1 MRDWIIGSCILIL
14 AVFVIRK
21 LFGTRISSRF
31 RYALWAVVLVRL
43 LCPAAFWNSTQ
54 LTSQVTGIVQAKFVD
69 ATGRTNESQTD
80 QASIDQTGEKNS
92 STDINTTADVNKKLL
107 GTVQTEKQTSQDQ
120 LENVQALLEKT
131 TPNQTVQLKS
141 LAEDHQNQ
149 EEKRTQNFLL
159 HSLQSIT
166 IQFQNLFSTIWL
178 CGSGLAILWFIGV
191 NLRFHHMLCQ
201 KRKSKG
207 HFEKLPVYQVAG
219 LSSPCLFGVIHPA
232 IYLCEET
239 TDVPESLSMILQHET
254 CHYRHKDHIWSV
266 LRSLCLAIWW
276 WNPLVWAAAV
286 ASKRDCEMACD
297 EGTLAKVG
305 WDQKFLYAKTL
316 VDAVSDKRKFGM
328 TVASTMVSG
337 KSDTERRLRMMLN
350 KRKAKLVSMVLA
362 AGIMVSASALC
373 FGGESK
379 ASVQSEAQTEGQSIE
394 QKNLSVLAATDV
406 YTQQPTTDG
415 VDEFCEMSGLIDWE
429 YIAQITPDWMKE
441 SGVKLFCD
449 SLNDRFYVTWQDQMI
464 TIPQL
469 AVSRFIQTS
478 NVEVLSAALADLDED
493 GVYELYLTAR
503 TRIGGGM
510 SEYRN
515 LLGKVTLSDLSFEWL
530 TDESQTLT
538 ESANPLMLRANED
551 NELVWCEATYEESS
565 ETPRNSSSKEL
576 SEISLTPINKNIEE
590 LITVSDYTA
599 LTLGSAQM
607 LSQSSEFD
615 TLGWLIPVGG
625 PRFSWTLSD
634 LENWYG
640 DKLVI
645 LSQNDGITT
654 VQILDVSI
662 WGCPAITVVTVDDQ
676 AGIIDISYEFAYE
689 DRDTVLQKMNSISPS
704 SQILGGSNN
713 QAEGVSYKWEGKQI
727 VNFTAERQKRYLEI
741 CKERGTQL
749 DSEEKRYAYQVTANM
764 VITSEVCG
772 LSIQIEP
779 EMAILYRE
787 LLEQENTKV
796 EQLQKEFETQYS
808 EATSDW
814 YLCWDG
820 GLSTMS
826 DYQSLTLETKNDEP
840 MHALAQSLIEKAQ
853 AYPLGG
859 FADPSLQQG
868 WSLLARE
875 LKQSDSDLLLTLF
888 PDGNN
893 GAGFV
898 IREDGSG
905 YIRMGVEENGAAKVG
920 LFVFTSCDEGKELY
934 DAVWEAINKSD
945 SVIAS

>member
-14 AVFVIRK
+14 AVLVIRK
-21 LFGTRISSRF
+21 LFGTRINSRF

-43 LCPAAFWNSTQ
+43 LCPVAFWNSTQ
-54 LTSQVTGIVQAKFVD
+54 LASQVTDIVRAQFSD
-69 ATGRTNESQTD
+69 ASGRTNASQID

-92 STDINTTADVNKKLL
+92 STDINTTADVNKKRL
-107 GTVQTEKQTSQDQ
+107 GTAQTERQASQNQ
-120 LENVQALLEKT
+120 LENVQVVLGKT
-131 TPNQTVQLKS
+131 TSNPIGQSNP
-141 LAEDHQNQ
+141 LAEDNPQNQ
-149 EEKRTQNFLL
+149 EEKRIQNLIL
-159 HSLQSIT
+159 HSLQSIA
-166 IQFQNLFSTIWL
+166 IQFQNLFPTIWL
-178 CGSGLAILWFIGV
+178 CGSSLAIFWLIGV
-191 NLRFHHMLCQ
+191 NFRFHHMLCQ

-232 IYLCEET
+232 IYLCEEAT
-239 TDVPESLSMILQHET
+239 LDPEALSMILQHET

-266 LRSLCLAIWW
+266 LRSLCLTIWW

-286 ASKRDCEMACD
+286 VSKRDCEMACD
-297 EGTLAKVG
+297 EGTLSRVG

-316 VDAVSDKRKFGM
+316 VDAVADKRKFGM

-350 KRKAKLVSMVLA
+350 KKKTRMASMVLA

-373 FGGESK
+373 FGGESMALAK
-379 ASVQSEAQTEGQSIE
+379 TQGQSTE
-394 QKNLSVLAATDV
+394 QTNLPILAATDV
-406 YTQQPTTDG
+406 YTQQLKTDG
-415 VDEFCEMSGLIDWE
+415 VDEFCELSGLIDWE

-449 SLNDRFYVTWQDQMI
+449 SLNERFYVTWQDQMI
-464 TIPQL
+464 VIPQL
-469 AVSRFIQTS
+469 TIGRFIQTS
-478 NVEVLSAALADLDED
+478 NVEVLSTALVDLDED

-503 TRIGGGM
+503 ARIGNT

-515 LLGKVTLSDLSFEWL
+515 LLGVVKLSDFSFDWL
-530 TDESQTLT
+530 TDESQALT
-538 ESANPLMLRANED
+538 ESANPLMLRVNED
-551 NELVWCEATYEESS
+551 NELVWCEATYEEIS
-565 ETPRNSSSKEL
+565 ETPKNSSSKEP
-576 SEISLTPINKNIEE
+576 SAFSLTPINKNVEE

-599 LTLGSAQM
+599 LSSGSAQA
-607 LSQSSEFD
+607 SSESEFD

-645 LSQNDGITT
+645 LSQNNGVTT

-662 WGCPAITVVTVDDQ
+662 WGCPVITVVTVDDQ
-676 AGIIDISYEFAYE
+676 VGIIDISYEFAYE

-713 QAEGVSYKWEGKQI
+713 QAEGLSYKWEGKQI
-727 VNFTAERQKRYLEI
+727 VNFTAEHQKRYLEI
-741 CKERGTQL
+741 CKERGTSL
-749 DSEEKRYAYQVTANM
+749 ESEEERYAHQVTADM
-764 VITSEVCG
+764 VITSEMCG
-772 LSIQIEP
+772 LSFKIEP

-787 LLEQENTKV
+787 LLEQENAKA
-796 EQLQKEFETQYS
+796 EQLQKEFETQYN

-814 YLCWDG
+814 LLLWDAG
-820 GLSTMS
+820 RVTMS
-826 DYQSLTLETKNDEP
+826 DYQSLTLETQNDEP
-840 MHALAQSLIEKAQ
+840 MHLLVQSLIEKAQ

-859 FADPSLQQG
+859 FAGTSLQQG

-875 LKQSDSDLLLTLF
+875 LKQSDSDLLLTLYS
-888 PDGNN
+888 DGNN

-898 IREDGSG
+898 IRKDGSG
-905 YIRMGVEENGAAKVG
+905 YIQMGVEENGAAKFG
-920 LFVFTSCDEGKELY
+920 FFAFTSCDEGKKLY

-945 SVIAS
+945 TVIAK

>member
-31 RYALWAVVLVRL
+31 RYALWAIVLVRL
-43 LCPAAFWNSTQ
+43 LCPVAFWNSTQ
-54 LTSQVTGIVQAKFVD
+54 LASQVTGIVRAQFSD
-69 ATGRTNESQTD
+69 ASGRTNASQID
-80 QASIDQTGEKNS
+80 QVSIDQTGKKNS

-107 GTVQTEKQTSQDQ
+107 GTEQTERQASQNQ
-120 LENVQALLEKT
+120 LENAQAVLGKT
-131 TPNQTVQLKS
+131 TPNQIGQS
-141 LAEDHQNQ
+141 NPLAEDHQNQ
-149 EEKRTQNFLL
+149 EEKRTQNLIL
-159 HSLQSIT
+159 HSLQSIA
-166 IQFQNLFSTIWL
+166 IQFQNLFPTIWL
-178 CGSGLAILWFIGV
+178 CGSSLAILWLIGV
-191 NLRFHHMLCQ
+191 NFRFHHMLSQ

-219 LSSPCLFGVIHPA
+219 LSSPCLFGVVHPA
-232 IYLCEET
+232 IYLCEEAAL
-239 TDVPESLSMILQHET
+239 DPESLSMILQHET
-254 CHYRHKDHIWSV
+254 CHYRHKDHIWSI

-286 ASKRDCEMACD
+286 VSKRDCEMACD
-297 EGTLAKVG
+297 EGTLSRVG
-305 WDQKFLYAKTL
+305 WDRKFLYAKIL

-350 KRKAKLVSMVLA
+350 KKKTRMASMVLA

-373 FGGESK
+373 FGGESMALAK
-379 ASVQSEAQTEGQSIE
+379 TQGQSTE
-394 QKNLSVLAATDV
+394 QATLSVLAATDV

-415 VDEFCEMSGLIDWE
+415 VDEFCELSGLIDWE
-429 YIAQITPDWMKE
+429 YIAQITPDWMQE

-449 SLNDRFYVTWQDQMI
+449 SLNERFYVTWQDQMI
-464 TIPQL
+464 VIPQL
-469 AVSRFIQTS
+469 TIGRFIQTS
-478 NVEVLSAALADLDED
+478 NVEVLSTALVDLDED

-503 TRIGGGM
+503 TRIGNT

-515 LLGKVTLSDLSFEWL
+515 LLGVVKLSDFSFDWL
-530 TDESQTLT
+530 TDESQALT
-538 ESANPLMLRANED
+538 ESANPLMLRVNED
-551 NELVWCEATYEESS
+551 NELVWCEATYEEIS
-565 ETPRNSSSKEL
+565 ETPQNSSSKEP
-576 SEISLTPINKNIEE
+576 SAFSLTPINKNVEE

-599 LTLGSAQM
+599 LSSGSAQA
-607 LSQSSEFD
+607 SSESEFD

-640 DKLVI
+640 DKLEI
-645 LSQNDGITT
+645 LSQNNGVTT
-654 VQILDVSI
+654 VLISDVSI

-704 SQILGGSNN
+704 GQILGGSNN
-713 QAEGVSYKWEGKQI
+713 QTEGLSYKWEGKQI
-727 VNFTAERQKRYLEI
+727 VNFTAEHQKRYLEI
-741 CKERGTQL
+741 CKEQGTPL
-749 DSEEKRYAYQVTANM
+749 ESEEQRYAHQVTADM

-772 LSIQIEP
+772 LSFEIEP

-787 LLEQENTKV
+787 LLEQASTNA
-796 EQLQKEFETQYS
+796 EQIQKEFETQYS

-814 YLCWDG
+814 LLYWDAG
-820 GLSTMS
+820 FVTTS
-826 DYQSLTLETKNDEP
+826 DYQSLTLETKNDES
-840 MHALAQSLIEKAQ
+840 MHALAQSLIEKGQ

-868 WSLLARE
+868 WSLLTRE
-875 LKQSDSDLLLTLF
+875 LKQSDSDLLLTLYS
-888 PDGNN
+888 DGNN

-898 IREDGSG
+898 IRKDGSG
-905 YIRMGVEENGAAKVG
+905 YIQMGVEENGAAKFG
-920 LFVFTSCDEGKELY
+920 FFAFTSCDEGMKLY

-945 SVIAS
+945 TVIAK

>member
-1 MRDWIIGSCILIL
+1 MRDWIIGSSILIL

-54 LTSQVTGIVQAKFVD
+54 LANQVTGIVQAQFLN
-69 ATGRTNESQTD
+69 ANERTNPSKAD
-80 QASIDQTGEKNS
+80 QASIDQTGRKNS

-107 GTVQTEKQTSQDQ
+107 GTAQTERQASQNQ
-120 LENVQALLEKT
+120 LENVQAVLGKT
-131 TPNQTVQLKS
+131 TSNQIGQS
-141 LAEDHQNQ
+141 NPLAEDQQNQ
-149 EEKRTQNFLL
+149 EEKRTQNAIL
-159 HSLQSIT
+159 HSLQSIA
-166 IQFQNLFSTIWL
+166 IQFQNLFPTIWL
-178 CGSGLAILWFIGV
+178 CGSGLAILWLIGV
-191 NLRFHHMLCQ
+191 NFRFHHMLSQ

-207 HFEKLPVYQVAG
+207 HFETLPVYQVAG
-219 LSSPCLFGVIHPA
+219 LSSPCLFGVFHPA
-232 IYLCEET
+232 IYLCKGT
-239 TDVPESLSMILQHET
+239 TDAPESLSMILQHEA

-276 WNPLVWAAAV
+276 WNPLVWVAAV

-350 KRKAKLVSMVLA
+350 KKKAKMASMVLA

-373 FGGESK
+373 FGGESS
-379 ASVQSEAQTEGQSIE
+379 APAQTETQTEGQSTE
-394 QKNLSVLAATDV
+394 QTNLPILAATDV
-406 YTQQPTTDG
+406 YTQQPTIDG
-415 VDEFCEMSGLIDWE
+415 VDEFCEQFGLIDWE

-449 SLNDRFYVTWQDQMI
+449 SLNERFYVTWQDQMI
-464 TIPQL
+464 VIPQL
-469 AVSRFIQTS
+469 AIGRFIQTS
-478 NVEVLSAALADLDED
+478 NVEVLSTALVDLDED

-503 TRIGGGM
+503 TRIGNT

-515 LLGKVTLSDLSFEWL
+515 LLGVVRFSDLSFEWL
-530 TDESQTLT
+530 TDESQALT
-538 ESANPLMLRANED
+538 ESAKPLMLRVNED
-551 NELVWCEATYEESS
+551 NELAWCEATYEEIS
-565 ETPRNSSSKEL
+565 ETSQNLSSKKQ
-576 SEISLTPINKNIEE
+576 SAFSLTPINKNVEE

-599 LTLGSAQM
+599 LSSGSAQT
-607 LSQSSEFD
+607 SRESEFD

-654 VQILDVSI
+654 VQISDVSI

-713 QAEGVSYKWEGKQI
+713 QAEGLSYKWEGKQI
-727 VNFTAERQKRYLEI
+727 VNFTAEHQKRYLEI
-741 CKERGTQL
+741 CKERGTLL
-749 DSEEKRYAYQVTANM
+749 DSEEKRYAHQVTANM
-764 VITSEVCG
+764 VITSELCG

-853 AYPLGG
+853 VYPLGG

-875 LKQSDSDLLLTLF
+875 LKQNDSDLLLTLF
-888 PDGNN
+888 PDGNG

-920 LFVFTSCDEGKELY
+920 LFAFTSCDEGKELY